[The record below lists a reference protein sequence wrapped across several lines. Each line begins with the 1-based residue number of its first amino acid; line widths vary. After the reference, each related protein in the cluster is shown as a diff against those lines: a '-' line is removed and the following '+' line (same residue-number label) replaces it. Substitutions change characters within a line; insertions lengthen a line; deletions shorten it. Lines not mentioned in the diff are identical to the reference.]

1 MLADQIKVPPYS
13 FLLLEQQGILSK
25 LSRSIVPQG
34 FKCRTTLHDTMLNI
48 CYHNVCIEIESLGY
62 LFIFKFSALGDKTN
76 QTLFCILLVITKSD
90 N

>member
-1 MLADQIKVPPYS
+1 MLADHIKVPPNS
-13 FLLLEQQGILSK
+13 FLLEQQGILSK

-62 LFIFKFSALGDKTN
+62 LLISTLRGDKN
-76 QTLFCILLVITKSD
+76 ESD
-90 N
+90 FVLYIIGENKI

>member
-13 FLLLEQQGILSK
+13 FLLEQQGILSK

-62 LFIFKFSALGDKTN
+62 LFIFTLRGDKDE
-76 QTLFCILLVITKSD
+76 SD
-90 N
+90 FVLYIIGENKI